1 MESLMFVWA
10 TTRPK
15 EKDRIPAA
23 SRAQVT
29 EQIIKKG
36 VWKVKKVKKGNVNPT
51 SRKREKNENFGR
63 KRKPMM
69 KVRAEDQSTNGEVK
83 KLKKK
88 VIGSLC
94 VVIYDWVYIV
104 EAAS

>member
-1 MESLMFVWA
+1 
-10 TTRPK
+10 
-15 EKDRIPAA
+15 
-23 SRAQVT
+23 
-29 EQIIKKG
+29 
-36 VWKVKKVKKGNVNPT
+36 
-51 SRKREKNENFGR
+51 
-63 KRKPMM
+63 MM